1 MRPLFA
7 WLFHSSGFDKGFAD
21 TPWSSHRKFYASSV
35 LIHHPIILAQNRL
48 FCAIAAIR
56 LFILLL
62 HNGECLH
69 DIIHGMARGGE
80 HGAQGSVFRVCL
92 FFRSFPGAVRVGRQ
106 IQMEKG
112 RVQFRPKLETPFL
125 IPDERL
131 AIVAHVFGKRPQV
144 FGRIS
149 QLKDAGG
156 EPLGKGEVRL
166 PGGWF
171 IQNLGRQDGYLLGKE
186 EIKI

>member
-1 MRPLFA
+1 MRQ
-7 WLFHSSGFDKGFAD
+7 S
-21 TPWSSHRKFYASSV
+21 
-35 LIHHPIILAQNRL
+35 IILAQNRL

-80 HGAQGSVFRVCL
+80 HGAQGSVFRVRL
-92 FFRSFPGAVRVGRQ
+92 FFRSFPGAVRIGGQ
-106 IQMEKG
+106 IQMKEG

-131 AIVAHVFGKRPQV
+131 AIVAHAFGKRPQV
-144 FGRIS
+144 LGSIS
-149 QLKDAGG
+149 QFKDAGG
-156 EPLGKGEVRL
+156 EPLG
-166 PGGWF
+166 
-171 IQNLGRQDGYLLGKE
+171 N
-186 EIKI
+186 